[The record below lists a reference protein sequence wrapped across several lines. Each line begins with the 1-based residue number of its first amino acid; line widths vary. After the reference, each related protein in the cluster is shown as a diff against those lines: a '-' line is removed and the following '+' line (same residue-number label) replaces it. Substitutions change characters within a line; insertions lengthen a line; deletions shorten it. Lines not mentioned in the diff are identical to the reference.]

1 MSHAEENAVSQAARI
16 GARLKGC
23 TAYVTHAPCARCAR
37 ALIQA
42 GIERVVVVGSGRA
55 GIGGKL
61 RAGLCFRR
69 RDRRRRFFPE
79 KTEHLGVSR
88 IKPIL

>member
-42 GIERVVVVGSGRA
+42 GSERVVA
-55 GIGGKL
+55 GNGETHMP
-61 RAGLCFRR
+61 
-69 RDRRRRFFPE
+69 PE
-79 KTEHLGVSR
+79 EFEVARQMFLEADVTFDEEDKWPNS
-88 IKPIL
+88 